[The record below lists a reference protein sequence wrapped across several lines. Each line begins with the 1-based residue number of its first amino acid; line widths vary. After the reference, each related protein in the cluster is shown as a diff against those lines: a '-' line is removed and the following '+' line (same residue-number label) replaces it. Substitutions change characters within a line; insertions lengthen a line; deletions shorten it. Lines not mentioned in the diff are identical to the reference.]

1 MRTCRKLHAIDTH
14 SQAYEAG
21 LKLDDRGIL
30 FKYQLVSQDN
40 IYSIITKPHKY
51 YLFYCSFNLTQ
62 SGR

>member
-30 FKYQLVSQDN
+30 FKYQLVSQQDN

-51 YLFYCSFNLTQ
+51 YFILPSI
-62 SGR
+62 